1 MWYKKK
7 LTCLST
13 LEEGKTFVQHIQIAQ
28 LKDYMTFKKCFEKIK
43 DVTQL
48 HVEQKLILLKH
59 VVFLRLGKSIDLL
72 PGKYRVR
79 EHH

>member
-1 MWYKKK
+1 MVQKKIDFK
-7 LTCLST
+7 NVYPLWIK
-13 LEEGKTFVQHIQIAQ
+13 EKTFVQHIQIAQ
-28 LKDYMTFKKCFEKIK
+28 GYMTFEKCFEKIK

-48 HVEQKLILLKH
+48 YVEQKLILLKH